1 MSSRFPL
8 LFSPLK
14 VGSATIKNR
23 IFFSGHGTRL
33 AGGDRLVN
41 DALIAYHHARA
52 KGGAGLIITEVAS
65 IHPTAYLMGR
75 TLQAYD
81 DTCIPGFR
89 KLAETCHEYDCRVFG
104 QLFHAG
110 REIASAPDVTMPVAY
125 SASDE
130 PNERFHVVPRAMSR
144 AFIAELVA
152 CYARSAARMVEA
164 GLDGCEVLASHGYLL
179 AQFFNPRV
187 NKRTDQYGGSVENRL
202 RFAVEIA
209 QAVRPILAGRPLGMR
224 ISGDESGMAEGLSG
238 QETLDLCAALEPHFD
253 YFNVTIG
260 GSTSLGGS
268 LHIAPSMFY
277 EPGYVAPVAGNVK
290 RTLKR
295 PVFVAGRINHPEVA
309 ERALAAGHTDMCA
322 MTRGMIA
329 DPEIANKARTG
340 RVEEIRACI
349 ACNQAC
355 IGHNHKGL
363 SVSCIQ
369 FPESGRELEYGTIPP
384 AAKRRKILI
393 AGGGPGGLKAAA
405 VAAARG
411 HDVTLYER
419 EARLGGQVRLAEK
432 LPGRA
437 EFGNIVENL
446 SGEAERA
453 GARIVLKTAV
463 DAALVKKEAPDA
475 VIIATGA
482 MPRALDLEGGT
493 EGAHVVNSWQVLTGQ
508 ANVGGSVVIAD
519 WRCDWSGL
527 GLAEMLARDGRRVRL
542 CVNGYMP
549 GETLQQYVRDGWWGK
564 IQKLGVEVIPLVR
577 LVGADSDSAYFQHT
591 TNGETIVCESTDTL
605 VTSLA
610 PSSNLDLEDQL
621 QGVASEIH
629 VIGDCLTPRSAEEA
643 VFDALKVAVNL

>member
-1 MSSRFPL
+1 MSARFPL
-8 LFSPLK
+8 LFSPLQI
-14 VGSATIKNR
+14 GTAAIKNR

-33 AGGDRLVN
+33 ADGTVN

-52 KGGAGLIITEVAS
+52 KGGAGLIITEVAGV
-65 IHPTAYLMGR
+65 HPTAYLMGR
-75 TLQAYD
+75 TLKAFND
-81 DTCIPGFR
+81 DCIPGFR
-89 KLAETCHEYDCRVFG
+89 RLAQTCHTYDCRVFG

-110 REIASAPDVTMPVAY
+110 REIASAPDATMPVAY
-125 SASDE
+125 SASDS

-144 AFIAELVA
+144 AFIAELVD
-152 CYARSAARMVEA
+152 CYAKAAARMIEA

-187 NKRTDQYGGSVENRL
+187 NRRTDQYGGSLENRL

-209 QAVRPILAGRPLGMR
+209 QAVRPHLGGRPLGMR
-224 ISGDESGMAEGLSG
+224 ISGAENGMADGLG
-238 QETLDLCAALEPHFD
+238 AEETLDLCAALEPHFD

-277 EPGYVAPVAGNVK
+277 EPGYVGPTAGVVRKKLN
-290 RTLKR
+290 R
-295 PVFVAGRINHPEVA
+295 PVFVAGRINHPDIA
-309 ERALAAGHTDMCA
+309 ERTLASGQADMCA

-329 DPEIANKARTG
+329 DPEIANKAREG
-340 RVEEIRACI
+340 RVDEIRACI

-369 FPESGRELEYGTIPP
+369 FPESGRELQYGVIPP

-437 EFGNIVENL
+437 EFGGIIENL
-446 SGEAERA
+446 SREAERA
-453 GARIVLKTAV
+453 GARIVLKTTV
-463 DAALVKKEAPDA
+463 DAALVRREAPDA

-549 GETLQQYVRDGWWGK
+549 GETIQQYVRDGWWGK

-577 LVGADSDSAYFQHT
+577 LVGADSDSVYFQHT
-591 TNGETIVCESTDTL
+591 TNGETIVCENTETL

-610 PSSNLDLEDQL
+610 PESDLTLEEAL
-621 QGVASEIH
+621 EGIAAEIH
-629 VIGDCLTPRSAEEA
+629 IIGDCLTPRSAEEA
-643 VFDALKVAVNL
+643 VFDALKVAVKL

>member
-8 LFSPLK
+8 LFSPLQI
-14 VGSATIKNR
+14 GTATMKNR

-33 AGGDRLVN
+33 ADREVS
-41 DALIAYHHARA
+41 DALLAYHRARA
-52 KGGAGLIITEVAS
+52 KGGAGLIVTEVAGV
-65 IHPTAYLMGR
+65 HPTAYLMGK
-75 TLQAYD
+75 TLKAFTD
-81 DTCIPGFR
+81 DCIPGFR
-89 KLAETCHEYDCRVFG
+89 ALARTCHEYDCRVFG

-110 REIASAPDVTMPVAY
+110 REIASAPDSTMPVAF
-125 SASDE
+125 SASDT

-144 AFIAELVA
+144 AFIAEIVD
-152 CYARSAARMVEA
+152 CYGRAAARMAEA
-164 GLDGCEVLASHGYLL
+164 GLDGIEIVASHGYLL

-187 NKRTDQYGGSVENRL
+187 NRRADEYGGSLENRL
-202 RFAVEIA
+202 RFAIEIA
-209 QAVRPILAGRPLGMR
+209 AAVRPHLGGRPLGMR
-224 ISGDESGMAEGLSG
+224 ISGSERDVQDGLGAE
-238 QETLDLCAALEPHFD
+238 ETLDLCAALEPHFD

-260 GSTSLGGS
+260 GSATLGGS
-268 LHIAPSMFY
+268 LHIAPTMTY
-277 EPGYVAPVAGNVK
+277 EPGYVGPVAGGV
-290 RTLKR
+290 RARLKR
-295 PVFVAGRINHPEVA
+295 PVFVAGRINRPDVA
-309 ERALAAGHTDMCA
+309 ERVIAAGQADMCA

-329 DPEIANKARTG
+329 DPELPNKSREGRIEDIRT
-340 RVEEIRACI
+340 CI

-369 FPESGRELEYGTIPP
+369 FPESGRELQYGTIPP
-384 AAKRRKILI
+384 ATKRRKILI
-393 AGGGPGGLKAAA
+393 AGGGPGGLKTAA

-437 EFGNIVENL
+437 EFGGLVENL
-446 SGEAERA
+446 AREAERA
-453 GARIVLKTAV
+453 GARIVLKTPV
-463 DAALVKKEAPDA
+463 DAALVRKEAPDA
-475 VIIATGA
+475 VVVATGA
-482 MPRALDLEGGT
+482 VPRGLDLLGGT
-493 EGAHVVNSWQVLTGQ
+493 EGAHVVNSWQVLSGQ

-549 GETLQQYVRDGWWGK
+549 GETIQQYVRDGWLGT

-577 LVGADSDSAYFQHT
+577 LVGADSDSVYFQHT
-591 TNGETIVCESTDTL
+591 TNGETIVCEGADTL

-610 PSSNLDLEDQL
+610 PEANLDLESALD
-621 QGVASEIH
+621 GIAVDVH
-629 VIGDCLTPRSAEEA
+629 VIGDCLTPRTAEEA
-643 VFDALKVAVNL
+643 VYDGLKVAVAI